1 MRAIDAADALFEAA
15 LACDSWTEVGP
26 ALVSG
31 EHGRHFVTVYFD
43 TEEDAAAFKN
53 ALVALANAND

>member
-31 EHGRHFVTVYFD
+31 DHASHFVTVYFN
-43 TEEDAAAFKN
+43 TEEDAAAFRN
-53 ALVALANAND
+53 ALVAISNAD